1 MNLIWQISIVFIC
14 IIAKFKANSS
24 RNNDEF
30 SVFDLDNPRFN
41 TAISA
46 EDFAAY
52 FNPAALNFSYN
63 APLSALD
70 NKEYYRAFRTA

>member
-1 MNLIWQISIVFIC
+1 M
-14 IIAKFKANSS
+14 AKFKANSS

-52 FNPAALNFSYN
+52 FNPAALNFS
-63 APLSALD
+63 
-70 NKEYYRAFRTA
+70 